1 MPSLSDLT
9 SQRYGARF
17 GVGLVSGW
25 NQVRTSVERLQ
36 SSETARHFGPM
47 PSLEP
52 GSPTDSGAS
61 QVLGVNALNALILP
75 VIVVFVCAVLAVVT
89 PATRSV
95 GAAAAST
102 SAVWKL
108 SAIDATDLAEVSGCA
123 VSRTVSQRVWLHN
136 DAGDGALVF
145 PVDIATGSVGAPVL
159 LEGISVTDPED
170 MAIATNGDLVLADI
184 GDNAE
189 RRKSIQLYRF
199 TEPTVGA
206 TTAEVTTYELRYPDG
221 PHNAESLLLADGGLT
236 AFIITKTSSGIARVY
251 RADLRTTTP
260 QVLVSVATIR
270 ISGES
275 HPQPNII
282 TAADLAQPK
291 GSAPVIVLRTF
302 QRGYRLVLSGRPV
315 ANSQGPAA
323 NAVEVGFAGTPKPFP
338 LPTMVQ
344 GEALCV
350 GPDGSTLVTAS
361 ESRGAK
367 TFALGVGRIPR

>member
-1 MPSLSDLT
+1 M
-9 SQRYGARF
+9 
-17 GVGLVSGW
+17 W
-25 NQVRTSVERLQ
+25 
-36 SSETARHFGPM
+36 
-47 PSLEP
+47 
-52 GSPTDSGAS
+52 
-61 QVLGVNALNALILP
+61 GVNALISQVIL
-75 VIVVFVCAVLAVVT
+75 VVVCAVLAVAA

-95 GAAAAST
+95 GAAAST
-102 SAVWKL
+102 SAVWKT
-108 SAIDATDLAEVSGCA
+108 SAVDATNLAEVSGCA
-123 VSRTVSQRVWLHN
+123 VSRTDSQRVWLHN

-145 PVDIATGSVGAPVL
+145 PVDIATGSVGSPVM
-159 LEGISVTDPED
+159 LEGVSVTDPED
-170 MAIATNGDLVLADI
+170 MAIAANGDLVLADI

-189 RRKSIQLYRF
+189 RRKSVQLYRF
-199 TEPTVGA
+199 TEPTVDA

-221 PHNAESLLLADGGLT
+221 PHNAESLVLADGGLT
-236 AFIITKTSSGIARVY
+236 AFIITKSSTGAAGVY
-251 RADLRTTTP
+251 RADLRTQAP
-260 QVLVSVATIR
+260 QVLVKVGTIR
-270 ISGES
+270 ISGETHS
-275 HPQPNII
+275 QPNII

-315 ANSQGPAA
+315 ANSQGPTA